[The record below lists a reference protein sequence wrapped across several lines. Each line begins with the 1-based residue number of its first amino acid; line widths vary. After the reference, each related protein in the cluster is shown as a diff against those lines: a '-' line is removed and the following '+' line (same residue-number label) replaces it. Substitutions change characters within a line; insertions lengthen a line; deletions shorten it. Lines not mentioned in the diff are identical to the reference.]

1 MTGRLSRGAAA
12 IAVVACALI
21 AGGCGSSSS
30 SSSSSTTETSDEL
43 PSTFLGVM
51 TQQGPTATDYHRM
64 QQGKIGVYRAFFPW
78 SSIAPSRGKFNFDA
92 IDTLVF
98 FAAAAHVE
106 VQPYLLSTPDWVAKI
121 DGDSCGDQ
129 CAIYAPRSEEAL
141 DAWRE
146 FVAAAVK
153 RYGPGGD
160 FWDEHPNVPE
170 TPIRTWQI
178 WNEQNSPAQYL
189 PKPDVASY
197 ERMLSV
203 ADEEIHSID
212 PDAEVVVGGMFG
224 TPLGGE
230 APAITAPVYLN
241 ELYKIEGDDPK
252 FDAVAVHPYGAQ
264 TEKVIAQVQALHD
277 VVADNGDDAPLLV
290 TEIGWSSGTDP
301 DEPLERGLKGQAE
314 TLTEAYNYLID
325 HRSELDLQVIDWY
338 SLSDLN
344 GTEICAWCARSG
356 LFTEDGEPKPAWKAF
371 ISFTGGD

>member
-1 MTGRLSRGAAA
+1 VIGRPSRGAAA
-12 IAVVACALI
+12 IAVLACALI

-30 SSSSSTTETSDEL
+30 STTETSEEP
-43 PSTFLGVM
+43 PSTFFGMM
-51 TQQGPTATDYHRM
+51 TQQGPTGADYHRM

-78 SSIAPSRGKFNFDA
+78 SSLAPSSGKFDFEG

-98 FAAAAHVE
+98 FTAAAHIE

-141 DAWRE
+141 SAWRE
-146 FVAAAVK
+146 FVAAAIK
-153 RYGPGGD
+153 RYGPGGE
-160 FWDEHPNVPE
+160 FWAENPKVPE

-203 ADEEIHSID
+203 AYEEIHSID
-212 PDAEVVVGGMFG
+212 PDAEVVIGGMFG

-241 ELYKIEGDDPK
+241 ELYKIEGDDLK

-301 DEPLERGLKGQAE
+301 AEPLERGLKGQAE
-314 TLTEAYNYLID
+314 SLTEAYDYLID

-356 LFTEDGEPKPAWKAF
+356 LFTEDGEPKPAWSALT
-371 ISFTGGD
+371 SFTGGS